1 MDRII
6 EKTKTQRL
14 MKYWPYAAG
23 GTLLLVI
30 LCWLIFGNHASTLK
44 VNKDELTVSDVC
56 RTEFK
61 DYVRTNG
68 QVMPIQVVQV
78 SPEEGGIVIE
88 KVVEEGSMVHKG
100 DVIVRLSNSN
110 LDLQILN
117 AEAELA
123 EKQNLLR
130 NTQVAMQQDRLNNQT
145 EQAQLEMDTHRKQ
158 RTYEQNKRLYQ
169 EKLIS
174 KEDYMQSQEDYQ
186 LSAKKRSLVSKRL
199 KQDSLYRSVQ
209 MDQMEDNL
217 QNMRRNVVLVRQR
230 KDKLEVRSAI
240 DGELGLLD
248 VELGQSIQPGQKIG
262 QLNDLS
268 DYKVQ
273 AQIDEHYI
281 DRVRQGLTA
290 TFTRGER
297 QRVGTTTGKDDG
309 TSGIKQYRLQVR
321 KVYPEVRDGKFR
333 CDFIFKG
340 ERPENIR
347 TGQTYYI
354 DLELGQPEQAV
365 LIPRGTFFQ
374 TTGGQWIFVLDKSGS
389 KAYRRKI
396 RIGRQ
401 NPQYYEV
408 LEGLEP
414 GERVVTS
421 GYEAF
426 KDNEVLVLK

>member
-1 MDRII
+1 
-6 EKTKTQRL
+6 

-44 VNKDELTVSDVC
+44 VNKDELTVSDVS

-297 QRVGTTTGKDDG
+297 QRVGTTSGKDGG

>member
-6 EKTKTQRL
+6 EKTRGQKL
-14 MKYWPYAAG
+14 MKYWPYAVG
-23 GTLLLVI
+23 GALLL
-30 LCWLIFGNHASTLK
+30 WLVGWAVLGNHAATLK
-44 VNKDELTVSDVC
+44 VSADELTVSTV
-56 RTEFK
+56 TKAEFK

-68 QVMPIQVVQV
+68 QVLPIQVVQI
-78 SPEEGGIVIE
+78 SPEEGGIVVE
-88 KVVEEGSMVHKG
+88 KVVEEGTHVRRG

-145 EQAQLEMDTHRKQ
+145 EQAQLDMDTQRKQ
-158 RTYEQNKRLYQ
+158 RAYEQNQRLYGQ
-169 EKLIS
+169 GLIS
-174 KEDYMQSQEDYQ
+174 REDYLQSQEDYQ
-186 LSAKKRSLVSKRL
+186 LSARKQHLVVQRL
-199 KQDSLYRSVQ
+199 KQDSIYRSVQ

-217 QNMRRNVVLVRQR
+217 ENMRRNVVLVRQR

-248 VELGQSIQPGQKIG
+248 VELGQSIAPGQKIG

-273 AQIDEHYI
+273 AEIDEHYI
-281 DRVRQGLTA
+281 DRVRQGLMA
-290 TFTRGER
+290 TFQRGDKTFE
-297 QRVGTTTGKDDG
+297 
-309 TSGIKQYRLQVR
+309 LQVR
-321 KVYPEVRDGKFR
+321 KVYPEVRQGKFR
-333 CDFIFKG
+333 CDFIFRG
-340 ERPENIR
+340 QRPENIR
-347 TGQTYYI
+347 TGQTYYL

-365 LIPRGTFFQ
+365 IIPRGTFFQ
-374 TTGGQWIFVLDKSGS
+374 TTGGQWIFVLSADGS
-389 KAYRRKI
+389 KAYRRNI

-401 NPQYYEV
+401 NPQFYEV

-426 KDNEVLVLK
+426 KDNEVLDIK

>member
-1 MDRII
+1 MDRVI

-14 MKYWPYAAG
+14 LRYWPYMAG
-23 GTLLLVI
+23 GCFLLV
-30 LCWLIFGNHASTLK
+30 LVLWLLFGNHASTLK
-44 VNKDELTVSDVC
+44 VNQDELTISNVQHA
-56 RTEFK
+56 EFK

-68 QVMPIQVVQV
+68 QVMPIQIVQI
-78 SPEEGGIVIE
+78 SPEEGGIVME
-88 KVVEEGSMVHKG
+88 KVAEEGTMVHKG
-100 DVIVRLSNSN
+100 DVIVRLSNSS

-123 EKQNLLR
+123 EKQNMLR
-130 NTQVAMQQDRLNNQT
+130 NTQVAMEQDRLNNQT
-145 EQAQLEMDTHRKQ
+145 EKAQLDMDIRRLQ

-174 KEDYMQSQEDYQ
+174 KEDFLKSQEDYQ
-186 LSAKKRSLVSKRL
+186 LSAKKRSLVTKRL
-199 KQDSLYRSVQ
+199 KQDSIYRTVQ

-217 QNMRRNVVLVRQR
+217 QNMRNNVVMVRQR
-230 KDKLEVRSAI
+230 KDKLEIRSAI
-240 DGELGLLD
+240 DGELGLLE
-248 VELGQSIQPGQKIG
+248 VELGQSIAAGQKIG

-273 AQIDEHYI
+273 AEIDEHYI
-281 DRVRQGLTA
+281 DRVRQGLVG
-290 TFTRGER
+290 TFTRG
-297 QRVGTTTGKDDG
+297 D
-309 TSGIKQYRLQVR
+309 KQYQLQVR
-321 KVYPEVRDGKFR
+321 KVYPEVRSGKFR

-347 TGQTYYI
+347 SGQTYYI
-354 DLELGQPEQAV
+354 DLELGQPEQAIM
-365 LIPRGTFFQ
+365 IPRGTFFQ
-374 TTGGQWIFVLDKSGS
+374 TTGGQWIFVLDKSGK
-389 KAYRRKI
+389 KAYRRNI
-396 RIGRQ
+396 RVGRQ

-426 KDNEVLVLK
+426 KDKEVLVIK

>member
-1 MDRII
+1 MDRVIQR
-6 EKTKTQRL
+6 TKAQRL
-14 MKYWPYAAG
+14 LKYWPYVAG
-23 GTLLLVI
+23 GMGLLVI
-30 LCWLIFGNHASTLK
+30 VGWLLFANHASTLR
-44 VNKDELTVSDVC
+44 VSRDELTISDVQHA
-56 RTEFK
+56 EFK

-68 QVMPIQVVQV
+68 QVLPIQVVQI
-78 SPEEGGIVIE
+78 SPEEGGIVME

-145 EQAQLEMDTHRKQ
+145 EQAQLDMDTQRKQ
-158 RTYEQNKRLYQ
+158 RNFEQNRLLYQ
-169 EKLIS
+169 KELIS
-174 KEDYMQSQEDYQ
+174 REDYLQSQEDYQ
-186 LSAKKRSLVSKRL
+186 LSVKKRSLVSKRL
-199 KQDSLYRSVQ
+199 KQDSLYRTVQ

-217 QNMRRNVVLVRQR
+217 ENMRRNVVLVRQR
-230 KDKLEVRSAI
+230 KDKLEVRANI

-248 VELGQSIQPGQKIG
+248 VELGQSISPGQKIG

-290 TFTRGER
+290 TFLRGNR
-297 QRVGTTTGKDDG
+297 QYV
-309 TSGIKQYRLQVR
+309 LQVR
-321 KVYPEVRDGKFR
+321 KVYPEVREGKFR
-333 CDFIFKG
+333 CDFIFRG

-354 DLELGQPEQAV
+354 DLELGQPEQAI

-374 TTGGQWIFVLDKSGS
+374 TTGGQWIFVLDKSGA
-389 KAYRRKI
+389 KAYRRNI

-414 GERVVTS
+414 GERVVTN

-426 KDNEVLVLK
+426 KDNEVLVIK

>member
-1 MDRII
+1 MDRVI
-6 EKTKTQRL
+6 EKTKTQKL
-14 MKYWPYAAG
+14 MKYWPHLAG
-23 GTLLLVI
+23 GIALLVVVG
-30 LCWLIFGNHASTLK
+30 WVVFGNHASTLR
-44 VNKDELTVSDVC
+44 VSKDELTISEVKQA
-56 RTEFK
+56 EFK

-68 QVMPIQVVQV
+68 QVLPIQVVQI
-78 SPEEGGIVIE
+78 SPEEGGIVME
-88 KVVEEGSMVHKG
+88 KVVEEGSHVQKG

-145 EQAQLEMDTHRKQ
+145 EQAQLDMDTQRKQ
-158 RTYEQNKRLYQ
+158 RTFEQNKRLYG

-174 KEDYMQSQEDYQ
+174 KEDYLQSQEDYQ

-199 KQDSLYRSVQ
+199 KQDSIYRTVQ

-248 VELGQSIQPGQKIG
+248 VELGQSISPGQKIG

-297 QRVGTTTGKDDG
+297 LRVGDG
-309 TSGIKQYRLQVR
+309 TSGIKQYQLQVR
-321 KVYPEVRDGKFR
+321 KVYPEVREGKFR

-354 DLELGQPEQAV
+354 DLELGQPEQAII
-365 LIPRGTFFQ
+365 IPRGTFFQ
-374 TTGGQWIFVLDKSGS
+374 TTGGQWIFVLSSDGS
-389 KAYRRKI
+389 KAYRRNI
-396 RIGRQ
+396 RVGRQ
-401 NPQYYEV
+401 NPQHYEI

-426 KDNEVLVLK
+426 KDNEVLIIK